1 MKSEI
6 MHDFYT
12 FCKEINFHETPELLK
27 NATDKEEKDF
37 IRVVTDYI
45 LQQKQKRVIKEN
57 KW

>member
-1 MKSEI
+1 MKSEK

-27 NATDKEEKDF
+27 NATNEEEKDF

-57 KW
+57 K